1 MGKMEKTK
9 NKDVSFTPEEF
20 EKVSKYL
27 VGSLVRP
34 FPNGRPLIP
43 QTNGLAREQPI
54 EEKRMQAVMESCPFK
69 GVMSFVVGGALGA
82 FLGLFSSSIAPHHT
96 TTPMTTKETLIDM
109 RKTIGSHSRNFAV
122 IGLM

>member
-1 MGKMEKTK
+1 MN

-27 VGSLVRP
+27 VGSFVRP
-34 FPNGRPLIP
+34 FPNGKALIP

-96 TTPMTTKETLIDM
+96 TTPHGTTRHTAPQRCAARHNTTQQHNL
-109 RKTIGSHSRNFAV
+109 TQLATP
-122 IGLM
+122 